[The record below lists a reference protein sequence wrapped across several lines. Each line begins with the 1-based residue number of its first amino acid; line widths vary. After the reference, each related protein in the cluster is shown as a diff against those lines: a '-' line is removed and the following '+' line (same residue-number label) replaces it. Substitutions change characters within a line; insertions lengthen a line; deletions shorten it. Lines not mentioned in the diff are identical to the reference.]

1 VSSTTPIPD
10 ADTDANKSLRIGVLG
25 AGQLGRML
33 ALAGIPLGYQFV
45 FVDPSPEAPAAAVGK
60 QVACGYD
67 DPLGHDALAACQVV
81 TYEFESV
88 PVEAA
93 EALAERV
100 PVFPPPFALRVAQ
113 DRLAEKNCFRWLGI
127 GTAPFEA
134 IDSLDDLARAVES
147 LGLPAVLK
155 TRRLGYD
162 GKGQFV
168 LRRADEIA
176 TAWAAVGGV
185 PSILEGFVR
194 FERELS
200 LLAVRGRDGEI
211 VFYPLVENHH
221 QRGILRKTIAPAP
234 ALTVDL
240 QATAETYAI
249 RILEH
254 LNYVGVLALELFQI
268 GGTLLVNEVAPRVHN
283 SGHYSIEGSRTS
295 QFENHVRA
303 ILGLPLGDTSACSP
317 SCMLNLVGTLP
328 KSDAVLSV
336 PDAHLH
342 SYGKL
347 PRPGR
352 KVGHITVRA
361 NSEAELAE
369 RVAALEAIPGVCE
382 VE

>member
-1 VSSTTPIPD
+1 VTPC
-10 ADTDANKSLRIGVLG
+10 IGVLG

-33 ALAGIPLGYQFV
+33 ALAGIPLGYRFV
-45 FVDPSPEAPAAAVGK
+45 FVDPSPNAPAAAVGE
-60 QVACGYD
+60 QIACGYGD
-67 DPLGHDALAACQVV
+67 AIGREALAACQVV

-113 DRLAEKNCFRWLGI
+113 DRLAEKSCFRSLGI
-127 GTAPFEA
+127 PTAPFEA
-134 IDSLDDLARAVES
+134 VDSLEDLTRAVQS

-168 LRRADEIA
+168 LKSAEDIA
-176 TAWAAVGGV
+176 SAWAAVGQA

-200 LLAVRGRDGEI
+200 LIAVRGRDGETA
-211 VFYPLVENHH
+211 FYPLVENHH
-221 QRGILRKTIAPAP
+221 RQGILRKTIAPAP
-234 ALTVDL
+234 TLTLDL
-240 QATAETYAI
+240 QDAAEAYAM

-254 LNYVGVLALELFQI
+254 LSYVGVLAVELFEAK
-268 GGTLLVNEVAPRVHN
+268 GALVVNEIAPRVHN

-295 QFENHVRA
+295 QFENHLRA
-303 ILGLPLGDTSACSP
+303 IVGLPLGDTSALSH
-317 SCMLNLVGTLP
+317 SCMLNLVGALP
-328 KSDAVLSV
+328 KSEAVLSV
-336 PDAHLH
+336 LEAHLH
-342 SYGKL
+342 LYGKSA
-347 PRPGR
+347 RPGR

-361 NSEAELAE
+361 NNEAELAA
-369 RVAALEAIPGVCE
+369 RVAALEAIPGVRDAE
-382 VE
+382 

>member
-1 VSSTTPIPD
+1 
-10 ADTDANKSLRIGVLG
+10 
-25 AGQLGRML
+25 ML
-33 ALAGIPLGYQFV
+33 ALAGIPLGYDFV
-45 FVDPSPEAPAAAVGK
+45 FVDPSPFAPASAVGE
-60 QVACGYD
+60 QIVCGYD
-67 DPLGHDALAACQVV
+67 DPLGHGALAACQVV

-93 EALAERV
+93 EALAQRV

-113 DRLAEKNCFRWLGI
+113 DRWAEKSCFRQLGI

-134 IDSLDDLARAVES
+134 VNDLADLKRAVDS

-168 LRRADEIA
+168 LQRTEDIEL
-176 TAWAAVGGV
+176 AWATVGQA

-200 LLAVRGRDGEI
+200 LLAVRGRAGETA
-211 VFYPLVENHH
+211 FYPLVENHH
-221 QRGILRKTIAPAP
+221 QHGILRKTLAPAP
-234 ALTVDL
+234 ALTTDL
-240 QATAETYAI
+240 QAAAEAYAT

-254 LNYVGVLALELFQI
+254 LDYVGVLALEFFEIQ
-268 GGTLLVNEVAPRVHN
+268 GALLLNEIAPRVHN
-283 SGHYSIEGSRTS
+283 SGHYSIEGSLTS
-295 QFENHVRA
+295 QFENHLRA
-303 ILGLPLGDTSACSP
+303 ILGLPLGDVSALSY

-328 KSDAVLSV
+328 ATEAVLAV

-342 SYGKL
+342 LYGKS

-352 KVGHITVRA
+352 KVGHITVRCKT
-361 NSEAELAE
+361 EAELAA
-369 RVAALEAIPGVCE
+369 RVATLEAIPGVCE
-382 VE
+382 PK

>member
-1 VSSTTPIPD
+1 MSSTTPIPD
-10 ADTDANKSLRIGVLG
+10 ADAAAGLRVGVLG

-33 ALAGIPLGYQFV
+33 ALAGAPLGYSFV
-45 FVDPSPEAPAAAVGK
+45 FVDPSPGAPAAAVGE
-60 QVACGYD
+60 QIACGYD
-67 DPLGHDALAACQVV
+67 DPLGQDALAACQVV

-113 DRLAEKNCFRWLGI
+113 DRLAEKNSFRLLGI

-134 IDSLDDLARAVES
+134 IDSLEDLTRAVEN

-168 LRRADEIA
+168 LKSADDVRA
-176 TAWAAVGGV
+176 AWAAVGEA

-200 LLAVRGRDGEI
+200 LIAVRGRDGDI
-211 VFYPLVENHH
+211 AFYPLVENHH
-221 QRGILRKTIAPAP
+221 QHGILRKTIAPAP
-234 ALTVDL
+234 ALTLDL
-240 QATAETYAI
+240 QAAAETYAI
-249 RILEH
+249 RILDH
-254 LNYVGVLALELFQI
+254 LSYVGVLAIELFETR
-268 GGTLLVNEVAPRVHN
+268 GALVVNEIAPRVHN
-283 SGHYSIEGSRTS
+283 SGHFSIEGSRTS
-295 QFENHVRA
+295 QFENHLRA
-303 ILGLPLGDTSACSP
+303 ILGLPLGDTSPLAP

-328 KSDAVLSV
+328 DSAAVLAI

-342 SYGKL
+342 LYGKS

-361 NSEAELAE
+361 RDEAELAL
-369 RVAALEAIPGVCE
+369 RVTALRAIPGVCDAE
-382 VE
+382 

>member
-1 VSSTTPIPD
+1 
-10 ADTDANKSLRIGVLG
+10 
-25 AGQLGRML
+25 ML
-33 ALAGIPLGYQFV
+33 ALAGIPLGYRFV
-45 FVDPSPEAPAAAVGK
+45 FVDPSPGAPAAAVGE
-60 QVACGYD
+60 QLACGYG
-67 DPLGHDALAACQVV
+67 DPLGHEALGTCHVV

-93 EALAERV
+93 EALAARV

-134 IDSLDDLARAVES
+134 VDSLEDLTRAVET

-168 LRRADEIA
+168 LKQADQIA
-176 TAWAAVGGV
+176 AAWAAVGEA

-200 LLAVRGRDGEI
+200 LIAVRGRDGETA
-211 VFYPLVENHH
+211 FYPLVENHH
-221 QRGILRKTIAPAP
+221 RQGILRKTIAPAP
-234 ALTVDL
+234 ALTRDL
-240 QATAETYAI
+240 QTAAEAYAM

-254 LNYVGVLALELFQI
+254 LEYVGVLALELFQI
-268 GGTLLVNEVAPRVHN
+268 GSTLLVNEVAPRVHN

-295 QFENHVRA
+295 QFENHLRA
-303 ILGLPLGDTSACSP
+303 ILGLPLGDTSPVSP
-317 SCMLNLVGTLP
+317 TCMLNLVGTLP
-328 KSDAVLSV
+328 KSDAVLAV
-336 PDAHLH
+336 LDAHLH
-342 SYGKL
+342 LYGKS

-352 KVGHITVRA
+352 KVGHITVCA
-361 NSEAELAE
+361 SSEVELAA
-369 RVAALEAIPGVCE
+369 RVAALEAIPGVCNAE
-382 VE
+382 